1 MKMSNL
7 HSKTGVSRSTVVRL
21 AMLFAVVSLTIACG
35 AKSEP
40 RSITV
45 ASTTSTQNSGLFD
58 WLLPQFTETT
68 GIEVKVV
75 AVGTGQAI
83 RIATSGDADLLL
95 VHHEASE
102 RKFVADGLGLAR
114 QPIMHN
120 DFVLVG
126 PGADPAGIRGM
137 SDVASALR
145 RIGESEQVFVS
156 RGDDS
161 GTHKKELE
169 LWSASGFDPQPGS
182 GSWYREAGSGM
193 GATLNTASAMA
204 GYTLSDRASWVS
216 FGNKGDFEI
225 LFEGDPPLNNPYA
238 AIVVNPERHP
248 HVRVDEAQA
257 FVDWLTSARG
267 QAAIAAFRVN
277 GQQLFFPD
285 VISGGSPIQDMNSKT
300 NSQ

>member
-1 MKMSNL
+1 MLSN
-7 HSKTGVSRSTVVRL
+7 TRASRMLTRL
-21 AMLFAVVSLTIACG
+21 VTAFVLGALAIAS
-35 AKSEP
+35 AADET

-58 WLLPQFTETT
+58 WLLPRFTEAT
-68 GIEVKVV
+68 GIEVQVV

-83 RIATSGDADLLL
+83 RIATNGDADLLL

-114 QPIMHN
+114 HPVMHN

-137 SDVASALR
+137 TDVTTALR
-145 RIGESEQVFVS
+145 RIGNTGEVFVS

-169 LWSASGFDPQPGS
+169 LWNASDFDPQPAS

-193 GATLNTASAMA
+193 GATLNTAAAMG

-225 LFEGDPPLNNPYA
+225 LFEGDPRLHNPYA
-238 AIVVNPERHP
+238 AIVVNPEKHP
-248 HVRVDEAQA
+248 HVQVDDAQA
-257 FVDWLTSARG
+257 FVDWLISAPG
-267 QAAIAAFRVN
+267 QAAIAAFRVD

-285 VISGGSPIQDMNSKT
+285 VIPDAGAAGQE
-300 NSQ
+300 

>member
-1 MKMSNL
+1 MSKIRIKTRV
-7 HSKTGVSRSTVVRL
+7 SKTTFTRL
-21 AMLFAVVSLTIACG
+21 ATALALGILAVTGPAQGES
-35 AKSEP
+35 
-40 RSITV
+40 RSITI

-58 WLLPQFTETT
+58 WLLPQFTKET
-68 GIEVKVV
+68 GIDVQVV

-83 RIATSGDADLLL
+83 RIAANGDADLLL
-95 VHHEASE
+95 VHHEPSE

-114 QPIMHN
+114 RPIMHN

-137 SDVASALR
+137 NDITKALR

-169 LWSASGFDPQPGS
+169 LWSASGFDPRPAS

-193 GATLNTASAMA
+193 GATLNTASAMGA
-204 GYTLSDRASWVS
+204 YTLSDRATWVS
-216 FGNKGDFEI
+216 FGNKGDMEI
-225 LFEGDPPLNNPYA
+225 LLEGDPPLNNPYA
-238 AIVVNPERHP
+238 AIVVNPDRHP
-248 HVRVDEAQA
+248 HVQAREAQA

-267 QAAIAAFRVN
+267 QAAIAAFRVH

-285 VISGGSPIQDMNSKT
+285 VVPGGN
-300 NSQ
+300 

>member
-1 MKMSNL
+1 MR
-7 HSKTGVSRSTVVRL
+7 SKTKASRLIARL
-21 AMLFAVVSLTIACG
+21 TTAFALGALAIAG
-35 AKSEP
+35 AAWGEA

-45 ASTTSTQNSGLFD
+45 ASTTSTQNSGLFE
-58 WLLPQFTETT
+58 WLLPQFTAAT
-68 GIEVKVV
+68 GIEVQVV

-83 RIATSGDADLLL
+83 RIATNGDADLLL

-102 RKFVADGLGLAR
+102 RRFVAEGLGLAR
-114 QPIMHN
+114 HPVMHN

-137 SDVASALR
+137 TDITTALR
-145 RIGESEQVFVS
+145 RIGNTEEVFVS

-169 LWSASGFDPQPGS
+169 LWSASEFDPRPAS

-193 GATLNTASAMA
+193 GATLNTAGAMG

-216 FGNKGDFEI
+216 FGNKGDLEI
-225 LFEGDPPLNNPYA
+225 LLEGDPRLHNPYA

-248 HVRVDEAQA
+248 HVRVDDAQA

-267 QAAIAAFRVN
+267 QAAIARFRVD

-285 VISGGSPIQDMNSKT
+285 VVTVPGSQDRT
-300 NSQ
+300 E

>member
-1 MKMSNL
+1 MTGNRTRSAIPNGGGTSSITRTSRTAL
-7 HSKTGVSRSTVVRL
+7 RRLGIALALAVLAITGVVEGES
-21 AMLFAVVSLTIACG
+21 
-35 AKSEP
+35 

-58 WLLPQFTETT
+58 WLLPQFTKET

-83 RIATSGDADLLL
+83 RIATNGDADVLL
-95 VHHEASE
+95 VHHEPSE

-114 QPIMHN
+114 HPIMHN

-126 PGADPAGIRGM
+126 PADDPARVRG
-137 SDVASALR
+137 SRDITIALR
-145 RIGESEQVFVS
+145 RISESEQIFVS

-169 LWSASGFDPQPGS
+169 LWGASGFDPRPAS

-193 GATLNTASAMA
+193 GATLNTTSSMGA
-204 GYTLSDRASWVS
+204 YTLSDRASWVS
-216 FGNKGDFEI
+216 FGNKGNIEI
-225 LFEGDPPLNNPYA
+225 LLEGDPPLNNPYA

-248 HVRVDEAQA
+248 HVHVGEAQA
-257 FVDWLTSARG
+257 FVDWLTSPRG
-267 QAAIAAFRVN
+267 QAAIAAFRVD

-285 VISGGSPIQDMNSKT
+285 VVAGGKEQ
-300 NSQ
+300 

>member
-1 MKMSNL
+1 MRG
-7 HSKTGVSRSTVVRL
+7 KTSTMQMILRRL
-21 AMLFAVVSLTIACG
+21 AIALVTSALAISG
-35 AKSEP
+35 AAHGES
-40 RSITV
+40 RTITV

-58 WLLPQFTETT
+58 WLLPQFTKAS
-68 GIEVKVV
+68 GIEVQVV

-83 RIATSGDADLLL
+83 RIATNGDADLLL

-102 RKFVADGLGLAR
+102 RKFVADGLGLER
-114 QPIMHN
+114 HPVMHN

-126 PGADPAGIRGM
+126 PGADPADVGGIK
-137 SDVASALR
+137 DIATALQ

-169 LWSASGFDPQPGS
+169 LWGASGFDPRPAS
-182 GSWYREAGSGM
+182 GSWYRETGSGM
-193 GATLNTASAMA
+193 GATLNTASAMN

-225 LFEGDPPLNNPYA
+225 LVEGDPRLHNPYA
-238 AIVVNPERHP
+238 AIVVNPKKHP
-248 HVRVDEAQA
+248 HVKVKEAQA
-257 FVDWLTSARG
+257 FVDWLTSAQG
-267 QAAIAAFRVN
+267 QAAIAAFRVD

-285 VISGGSPIQDMNSKT
+285 VVPGEKQE
-300 NSQ
+300 

>member
-1 MKMSNL
+1 MQMIL
-7 HSKTGVSRSTVVRL
+7 RRL
-21 AMLFAVVSLTIACG
+21 AIALVTSALAISG
-35 AKSEP
+35 AAHGES
-40 RSITV
+40 RAITV

-58 WLLPQFTETT
+58 WLLPQFTKAT
-68 GIEVKVV
+68 GIEVQVV

-83 RIATSGDADLLL
+83 RIATNGDADLLL

-102 RKFVADGLGLAR
+102 RKFVADRLGLER
-114 QPIMHN
+114 HPVMHN

-126 PGADPAGIRGM
+126 PGADPADVGGIK
-137 SDVASALR
+137 DITTALQ

-169 LWSASGFDPQPGS
+169 LWSASGFDPRPAS
-182 GSWYREAGSGM
+182 GSWYRETGSGM
-193 GATLNTASAMA
+193 GATLNTANAMN

-225 LFEGDPPLNNPYA
+225 LVEGDPRLHNPYA
-238 AIVVNPERHP
+238 AIVVNPEKHP
-248 HVRVDEAQA
+248 HVKVKEAQV
-257 FVDWLTSARG
+257 FVDWLTSAQG
-267 QAAIAAFRVN
+267 QAAITAFRVD

-285 VISGGSPIQDMNSKT
+285 VVTGAR
-300 NSQ
+300 

>member
-1 MKMSNL
+1 MRSKMRA
-7 HSKTGVSRSTVVRL
+7 SRFL
-21 AMLFAVVSLTIACG
+21 DGLTIAFALG
-35 AKSEP
+35 ALTIAAAAYGES

-45 ASTTSTQNSGLFD
+45 ASTTSTQNSGLFE
-58 WLLPQFTETT
+58 WLLPQFAEAT
-68 GIEVKVV
+68 GIEVQVV

-83 RIATSGDADLLL
+83 RIATNGDADLLL

-102 RKFVADGLGLAR
+102 RKFVADGLGLQR
-114 QPIMHN
+114 RPVMHN

-137 SDVASALR
+137 TDIGTALR
-145 RIGESEQVFVS
+145 RIGNTEEVFVS

-169 LWSASGFDPQPGS
+169 LWSASGFDPRPAS
-182 GSWYREAGSGM
+182 GSWYRESGSGM
-193 GATLNTASAMA
+193 GATLNTAGAMG

-225 LFEGDPPLNNPYA
+225 LLEGDPRLHNPYA

-248 HVRVDEAQA
+248 HVRVDDAQA
-257 FVDWLTSARG
+257 FVDWLTSESG
-267 QAAIAAFRVN
+267 QAAIAAFRVD

-285 VISGGSPIQDMNSKT
+285 VVTDAGVPGTD
-300 NSQ
+300 

>member
-1 MKMSNL
+1 MC
-7 HSKTGVSRSTVVRL
+7 SKTRTSRNTFAHLAMAFALGALAIAAAAYNESRS
-21 AMLFAVVSLTIACG
+21 I
-35 AKSEP
+35 
-40 RSITV
+40 IV
-45 ASTTSTQNSGLFD
+45 ASTTSTQNSGLFG
-58 WLLPQFTETT
+58 WLLPQFTATT
-68 GIEVKVV
+68 GIEVQVV

-83 RIATSGDADLLL
+83 RIATNGDADLLL

-114 QPIMHN
+114 HPIMHN

-137 SDVASALR
+137 NDIVVALR
-145 RIGESEQVFVS
+145 RISAGEQLFVS

-169 LWSASGFDPQPGS
+169 LWGAAGLDPRPAS

-193 GATLNTASAMA
+193 GATLNIASAMG

-216 FGNKGDFEI
+216 FGNKDDFEI
-225 LFEGDPPLNNPYA
+225 LLEGDPPLNNPYT

-257 FVDWLTSARG
+257 LVDWLTSARG
-267 QAAIAAFRVN
+267 QAAIAAFRVD
-277 GQQLFFPD
+277 GQQLFFPAI
-285 VISGGSPIQDMNSKT
+285 VLGGKQM
-300 NSQ
+300 